1 MSRWSQYNEDSC
13 RLPEG
18 FRRIGFDAD
27 TKRYTFSDKRGR
39 LYQSASG
46 EEYGTLTPIVST
58 STSRPEAFYSD
69 RQKPKV
75 SVSTTPAAKT
85 FHDFLPSSA
94 ITSPSSS
101 SGRNSLSPPP
111 SARFVDA
118 ARRAA
123 LPKMQ
128 GVVQSLRRSTTSAH
142 KSSHPQYDEERRGL
156 LRIPSTSTTA
166 SSVSASTVGRS
177 KSSATQRSQYQYTKT
192 HSRKS
197 SV

>member
-1 MSRWSQYNEDSC
+1 MTHWSQYNEDSY

-18 FRRIGFDAD
+18 FRRIGYDAD
-27 TKRYTFSDKRGR
+27 TMRYTFSDKRGK
-39 LYQSASG
+39 LYQSAPG
-46 EEYGTLTPIVST
+46 EDYGTLTPVISA

-69 RQKPKV
+69 RKKTKV
-75 SVSTTPAAKT
+75 SVSTNPAVKT

-101 SGRNSLSPPP
+101 SGRNSLSPLSP
-111 SARFVDA
+111 SVQFVNA
-118 ARRAA
+118 ARRTA

-142 KSSHPQYDEERRGL
+142 KSGHSYDEEKRGL
-156 LRIPSTSTTA
+156 LRIPSASTTA
-166 SSVSASTVGRS
+166 SSVSATTVGRS
-177 KSSATQRSQYQYTKT
+177 KSSTTQRSQYQHTKT
-192 HSRKS
+192 HSRQS

>member
-1 MSRWSQYNEDSC
+1 MSRWSQHNEDSC

-18 FRRIGFDAD
+18 FRRIGYDAD
-27 TKRYTFSDKRGR
+27 TKRYTFSDKRGK
-39 LYQSASG
+39 LYQSAPG
-46 EEYGTLTPIVST
+46 EEYGTLSPAVST

-69 RQKPKV
+69 RKKPKV

-101 SGRNSLSPPP
+101 SGRNSLSPP
-111 SARFVDA
+111 SARFADA
-118 ARRAA
+118 ARRTA

-142 KSSHPQYDEERRGL
+142 KSGHSYDEEKRGL

>member
-18 FRRIGFDAD
+18 FRRIGYDAD
-27 TKRYTFSDKRGR
+27 TKRYTFSDKRGK
-39 LYQSASG
+39 LYQSAPG
-46 EEYGTLTPIVST
+46 EEYGTLSPVVST
-58 STSRPEAFYSD
+58 STTRPEAFYSD
-69 RQKPKV
+69 RKKPKV

-101 SGRNSLSPPP
+101 SGRNSLSPP
-111 SARFVDA
+111 SARFADA
-118 ARRAA
+118 ARRTA

-142 KSSHPQYDEERRGL
+142 KSGHSYDEEKRGL

>member
-1 MSRWSQYNEDSC
+1 MVRWSQYNEDSY

-18 FRRIGFDAD
+18 FRRIGYDAD
-27 TKRYTFSDKRGR
+27 TMRYTFSDKRGK
-39 LYQSASG
+39 LYQSPPG
-46 EEYGTLTPIVST
+46 EEYGTLTPVIST

-69 RQKPKV
+69 RTKPKV
-75 SVSTTPAAKT
+75 SVSTSPAAKT

-101 SGRNSLSPPP
+101 SDRNSLSPPSP
-111 SARFVDA
+111 GMQFVNA
-118 ARRAA
+118 ARRTA

-128 GVVQSLRRSTTSAH
+128 GVVQSLRRSTTSAN
-142 KSSHPQYDEERRGL
+142 KSGHSYDDERRGL